1 MNDGM
6 VCAST
11 TAQKCY
17 IVILNGYSSLS
28 SRQCHRAAPP
38 TRFDWIIIII
48 IIIIIIR
55 GQRVSLRRLTRSG
68 AKQDRFA
75 TAAT

>member
-1 MNDGM
+1 MN
-6 VCAST
+6 VA
-11 TAQKCY
+11 
-17 IVILNGYSSLS
+17 ILYSNVAFLYRDVAFIYEVAFIYRFCFVLVAFLYKSL
-28 SRQCHRAAPP
+28 
-38 TRFDWIIIII
+38 IIII